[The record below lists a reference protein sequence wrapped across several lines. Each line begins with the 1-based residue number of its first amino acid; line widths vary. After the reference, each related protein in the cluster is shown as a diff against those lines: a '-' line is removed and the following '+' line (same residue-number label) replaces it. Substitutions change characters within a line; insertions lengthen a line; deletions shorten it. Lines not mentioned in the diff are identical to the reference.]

1 MVAEEQFLTKKFGDR
16 YTSWASVTPAF
27 VFNFNL
33 WRKNQIPFSLKKV
46 IRGEKNIFFYT
57 FLMFFV
63 FSITGEFVVNGKVEF
78 IRPYWAI
85 ACLVWVV
92 IYIVLK
98 LLKTY
103 TEVLTDEFAKRKY
116 KTSASSKA

>member
-1 MVAEEQFLTKKFGDR
+1 VFIFKFK
-16 YTSWASVTPAF
+16 
-27 VFNFNL
+27 L
-33 WRKNQIPFSLKKV
+33 WKKNQIPFSLRKV

-57 FLMFFV
+57 FLMFFI
-63 FSITGEFVVNGKVEF
+63 FSITGEYVVNGKIEF

-85 ACLVWVV
+85 ACVVWIG

-103 TEVLTDEFAKRKY
+103 TEVLTDEFARK
-116 KTSASSKA
+116 KNKAKA